1 MPVNLSKTKLLIFG
15 GIGLAVI
22 VLLLILAG
30 ILPGAK
36 TSTTNPANVAG
47 NLSMWVYGDQPSFY
61 DKIISSFNATYPNVK
76 VNVRSFGDYAT
87 YSRALLEAMASGQSP
102 DIFMIPSTEL
112 SAYLNKIVPAN
123 SAQLSPFM
131 LQQYFP
137 QVVSQDFVSGGYV
150 YGLPLSVDT
159 MALLYNKDLFAKA
172 GIVYPP
178 TTWQSFDSMIPSL
191 TEISSTGTVNQ
202 AAAAIGTSAVNV
214 DHAPDL
220 LSLLMLQTGTVM
232 SDPSTDQATFA
243 SPTGFNALQFYA
255 QFSNPKNKLYTW
267 NYNMPDSLDAFAGN
281 KVAMIFDYESAL
293 SQLKAKN
300 SFLNYG
306 IAPMPQPASSTVYVA
321 YPNYSGY
328 VVSRQSRY
336 RTLDWQFIQFMAV
349 NQTSAGLYLKASG
362 NPPALLS
369 LINASLN
376 DPSLSVFAKQALYAR
391 SWYGPKRSSINNVLS
406 RMIDA
411 YVTGQ
416 SAPENAVKQ
425 AEGQVTSI
433 MNSGF

>member
-1 MPVNLSKTKLLIFG
+1 MNLSKTKLLIFG
-15 GIGLAVI
+15 GIGLGVI

-36 TSTTNPANVAG
+36 TSTTNPANIAG

-61 DKIISSFNATYPNVK
+61 DKIISSFKATYPNVK
-76 VNVRSFGDYAT
+76 VNVRSFGDYTT
-87 YSRALLEAMASGQSP
+87 YSQALLEAMASGQSP

-112 SAYLNKIVPAN
+112 PAYLNKIVPAN
-123 SAQLSPFM
+123 PAQLSPFM

-178 TTWQSFDSMIPSL
+178 TTWQSFDSIIPSL

-202 AAAAIGTSAVNV
+202 SAAAIGTSAVNI

-220 LSLLMLQTGTVM
+220 LSLLMLQTGTAM
-232 SDPSTDQATFA
+232 TNPSTNQATFA
-243 SPTGFNALQFYA
+243 SPTGFSALQFYA
-255 QFSNPKNKLYTW
+255 QFSNPTNKLYTW

-306 IAPMPQPASSTVYVA
+306 VAPMPQPASSTVYVA

-336 RTLDWQFIQFMAV
+336 QTLDWQFIQFMAA
-349 NQTSAGLYLKASG
+349 NQTSADLYLKASG

-391 SWYGPKRSSINNVLS
+391 SWYGPQRSSINNVLS
-406 RMIDA
+406 QMIDA
-411 YVTGQ
+411 YVTSQ
-416 SAPENAVKQ
+416 STPENAVKQ